1 MDFEFVVDHVKAEVG
16 LERRADAERA
26 VAEFLAVLGG
36 ALDRKTSDALALRLP
51 VEVRPVL
58 GADHPQQDRF
68 DLDALVAHLSDHMQL
83 DPAVAR
89 HIAVAAGT
97 AIGVELDDH
106 GRRELVLHL
115 HPSLAALFLPIRY
128 EEHAPA

>member
-26 VAEFLAVLGG
+26 VAEFLEVLGG
-36 ALDRKTSDALALRLP
+36 ALDKETADALALRLP

-58 GADHPQQDRF
+58 GADHPQSPDE
-68 DLDALVAHLSDHMQL
+68 DLDALVTHLSEHMQL

-97 AIGVELDDH
+97 AIGTELDEH
-106 GRRELVLHL
+106 ARNVLDRHL
-115 HPSLAALFLPIRY
+115 HPSIAALFSPVRY